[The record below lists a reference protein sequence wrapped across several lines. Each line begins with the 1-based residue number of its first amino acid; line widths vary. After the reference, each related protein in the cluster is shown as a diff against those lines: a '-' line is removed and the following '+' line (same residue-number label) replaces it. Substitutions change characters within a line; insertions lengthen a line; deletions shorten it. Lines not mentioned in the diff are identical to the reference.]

1 MGGNMILYTERL
13 QIHIASREEMES
25 FIGTQTDPELLKA
38 YREMLQGAIEHPKE
52 WAWYAI
58 WMIERKDGTPV
69 GDLSF
74 KGLLPS
80 GAVEIGYGILEVF
93 WGNGYATEAV
103 NAAVEWALAQP
114 EVTCVEAETEPNNLA
129 SQRVLAKCGF
139 CPTGTLG
146 EEGPRFVRAC

>member
-1 MGGNMILYTERL
+1 MGENMVLHTTRL
-13 QIHIASREEMES
+13 QIHIASQEEMER
-25 FIGTQTDPELLKA
+25 FLEAQTDPELIQA
-38 YREMLQGAIEHPKE
+38 YREMLQGAIDHPDE

-74 KGLLPS
+74 KGLLPN
-80 GAVEIGYGILEVF
+80 GRVEIGYGILENF

-103 NAAVEWALAQP
+103 NAAVEWALSQP
-114 EVTCVEAETEPNNLA
+114 EVSCVEAETEPNNSA

-139 CPTGTLG
+139 CPTGTFG
-146 EEGPRFVRAC
+146 EEGPRFVRSR